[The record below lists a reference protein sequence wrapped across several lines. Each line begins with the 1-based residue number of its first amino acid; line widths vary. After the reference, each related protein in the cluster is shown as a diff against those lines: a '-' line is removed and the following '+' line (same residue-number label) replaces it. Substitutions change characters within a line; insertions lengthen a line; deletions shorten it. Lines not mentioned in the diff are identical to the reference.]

1 MSIRAVLVAA
11 LLTGFVL
18 GLAAPGPDHSSSP
31 PGTGSVPGA
40 DR

>member
-18 GLAAPGPDHSSSP
+18 GIAAPGPDHSPSP
-31 PGTGSVPGA
+31 RGTGSVSGT